1 MIRRKAKPGLPRGIG
16 MTSQGTRDRL
26 VRRLREHGIR
36 DESVLRAIGST
47 PRHEFVDEALASR
60 AYEDTAL
67 PIGLGQ
73 TISQPWVVAKMTE
86 AVLDGGSPQKV
97 LEVGTG
103 SGYQAAILACLV
115 PQVFTVERIEELLKL
130 ARRRFHKIG
139 LNNIYTRYADGHL
152 GWPSQAPFDGIVV
165 TAAATHVPVE
175 LIDQLIGNSR
185 VELLVAHPLA
195 LGAEFQQ
202 STERRVHFRQNNV
215 HGVSTPLVV
224 VTITCCA
231 RPAQWR
237 RPCRLVVG
245 VSRAAHGT
253 RRAFSPATAGPA
265 SVPTPAAG
273 IARSV
278 GTCTTR

>member
-1 MIRRKAKPGLPRGIG
+1 MIHRKFKLGQPHGIG

-130 ARRRFHKIG
+130 ARRRFHKLG

-165 TAAATHVPVE
+165 TAAATHIPLE
-175 LIDQLIGNSR
+175 LIDQLR
-185 VELLVAHPLA
+185 VGAVLVAPVETRGMQRLLAIRRTEDGFEEEDLGGVIFVPL
-195 LGAEFQQ
+195 LSGL
-202 STERRVHFRQNNV
+202 S
-215 HGVSTPLVV
+215 
-224 VTITCCA
+224 
-231 RPAQWR
+231 
-237 RPCRLVVG
+237 
-245 VSRAAHGT
+245 
-253 RRAFSPATAGPA
+253 
-265 SVPTPAAG
+265 
-273 IARSV
+273 
-278 GTCTTR
+278 